1 MYFILACLPGISILK
16 AEDETDSF
24 TSVINSFTI
33 NSYFG
38 YGYTFDRVNL
48 QCLFKYD
55 YIDDSKVAFHA
66 IGASIGVSFIF
77 L

>member
-1 MYFILACLPGISILK
+1 MEVQNTLGNGFQEVIS
-16 AEDETDSF
+16 
-24 TSVINSFTI
+24 SFTI

-38 YGYTFDRVNL
+38 YGYTFGRVNI

-66 IGASIGVSFIF
+66 IGASIGVSYIF